1 MAIRSIKGAAGVALT
16 AAVLAASAVI
26 SGLPTTSPAMAQVT
40 AVPREGVSFADTIT
54 QRVKVETVDPEG
66 RTIAFTQPS
75 GRLVVLPVSDNVA
88 NLASIDDE
96 SMANV
101 AFTQVVTLLN
111 LRQKGPGSKEARREA
126 MSGKPDASDLETG
139 RFTLTVV
146 GVDLAN
152 NTVSVIQGN
161 GGEVHAYKANTIAK
175 HDMLTKIKVGDVVIG
190 QTTPLMVTAIWPA
203 Q

>member
-1 MAIRSIKGAAGVALT
+1 MTIGSIKGAAGVALT
-16 AAVLAASAVI
+16 AVVLAATTV
-26 SGLPTTSPAMAQVT
+26 LPALPAAAQVV

-54 QRVKVETVDPEG
+54 QRVRVETIDPEE
-66 RTIAFTQPS
+66 RTIAFTQPT
-75 GRLVVLPVSDNVA
+75 GRLVVLPVAPSVT
-88 NLASIDDE
+88 NLASIPDG
-96 SMANV
+96 STANV
-101 AFTQVVTLLN
+101 TFTQIVTLLN

-126 MSGKPDASDLETG
+126 MGKPDPTDVETG

-146 GVDLAN
+146 GVDLAR

-175 HDMLTKIKVGDVVIG
+175 QDMLKKIKVGDVVIG
-190 QTTPLMVTAIWPA
+190 QTTPLRVTAISPT

>member
-1 MAIRSIKGAAGVALT
+1 MTIRSIQGAVGVALT
-16 AAVLAASAVI
+16 AAVLTASAVTP
-26 SGLPTTSPAMAQVT
+26 LPASAQVT

-54 QRVKVETVDPEG
+54 QRVQVETVDPED

-75 GRLVVLPVSDNVA
+75 GRLVVLPVSPSVT
-88 NLASIDDE
+88 NLASVSDD
-96 SMANV
+96 STANV
-101 AFTQVVTLLN
+101 TFTQIVTLLN

-126 MSGKPDASDLETG
+126 MAGKPSATDVETG

-146 GVDLAN
+146 AVDLAN

-175 HDMLTKIKVGDVVIG
+175 QDMLRKIKVGDVVIG
-190 QTTPLMVTAIWPA
+190 QTTPLMVTAISPA